1 MYAEPVPPT
10 SVRPS
15 PDGDVLPVDEVV
27 EVDELLGD
35 LDLVGDLGLAEVVVD
50 LEEEVVA
57 AVARAAAVDGAVD
70 DVLGGGEVGAPV
82 QLEAVVDLL
91 RVGAAVDVDE
101 ERVLF
106 PLVKVVRQVEPHL
119 GLEVISCACFDW
131 TGNSAAHRQNHL
143 QSKQPPVIIK
153 FTQPPLLSL
162 LFGDPLFP
170 PVQASYMEAPGPQG
184 NKLFSHR

>member
-1 MYAEPVPPT
+1 MATWDTQQLEKITESAPT

-27 EVDELLGD
+27 EVNELFGD

-50 LEEEVVA
+50 LKEEVVA
-57 AVARAAAVDGAVD
+57 AVARSAAVDGAVD

-82 QLEAVVDLL
+82 ELEAVVDLL

-119 GLEVISCACFDW
+119 GLE
-131 TGNSAAHRQNHL
+131 
-143 QSKQPPVIIK
+143 IIGFVHNLK
-153 FTQPPLLSL
+153 
-162 LFGDPLFP
+162 
-170 PVQASYMEAPGPQG
+170 
-184 NKLFSHR
+184 KI